1 MPGKCRM
8 GRVTSYGMVSELTRW
23 IGQQARSGEPLA
35 ARRARNLIS
44 GAFLGCGV
52 ALGFLAL
59 LVLPGWDVINRP
71 ALIVIGAVG
80 IAGSLSQM
88 LLAVRVPVAMNH
100 VTSVA
105 GTAAIAAAQALAGD
119 SVAVAT
125 LGLLYVWVAT
135 LTAVYYSA
143 RVTAAHVVITVAAQ
157 VAVIGWL
164 REPAIIPQV
173 VVTAGTCVTVA
184 TIVAWLAHGL
194 RQQLSTDP
202 LTNLTNRRGL
212 NERLIRDVAA
222 AGRDGRP
229 LAVAALDL
237 DGFKDLNDRHGHAAG
252 DAALIAAAAA
262 WRRTLRP
269 ADTLARTGGD
279 EFIALLPH
287 CDSVAAEQVISRML
301 AATPDG
307 IRCSVGIA
315 IYDGHRDAA
324 DVLASADDAMYRNK
338 TQTRAAPVID
348 THTPQD
354 QSTV

>member
-1 MPGKCRM
+1 M
-8 GRVTSYGMVSELTRW
+8 ELARW
-23 IGQQARSGEPLA
+23 IGQQAHSGEPIA

-80 IAGSLSQM
+80 LAGSLLQILWAAS
-88 LLAVRVPVAMNH
+88 VPVAMNH

-105 GTAAIAAAQALAGD
+105 CTVAIAAAQALAGD
-119 SVAVAT
+119 PVAVAT

-143 RVTAAHVVITVAAQ
+143 RVTAAHVMFAVAAQ

-164 REPAIIPQV
+164 REPAIVPQII
-173 VVTAGTCVTVA
+173 VTAGTCVTVA
-184 TIVAWLAHGL
+184 TIVAWLTHGL

-212 NERLIRDVAA
+212 NEQLVRAVAG

-237 DGFKDLNDRHGHAAG
+237 DRFKELNDRHGHAAG
-252 DAALIAAAAA
+252 DAALIATADA

-269 ADTLARTGGD
+269 VDTLARTGGD
-279 EFIALLPH
+279 EFIVLLPY

-315 IYDGHRDAA
+315 IYDGHQDAA
-324 DVLASADDAMYRNK
+324 GVLASADDAMYENK
-338 TQTRAAPVID
+338 TRNRAAPVTD
-348 THTPQD
+348 N
-354 QSTV
+354 

>member
-1 MPGKCRM
+1 
-8 GRVTSYGMVSELTRW
+8 VTSYGLISELTRW

-59 LVLPGWDVINRP
+59 LVLPGWDVTHRP

-80 IAGSLSQM
+80 IAGALSQM
-88 LLAVRVPVAMNH
+88 MFAASVPVAMNH

-105 GTAAIAAAQALAGD
+105 GTAAIAAAQVLAGD
-119 SVAVAT
+119 PVAVAS
-125 LGLLYVWVAT
+125 LGFLYVWVAT

-143 RVTAAHVVITVAAQ
+143 RVTAVHVAVTVAAQ

-173 VVTAGTCVTVA
+173 VVTVGTCVFVA
-184 TIVAWLAHGL
+184 TIVTWLAHGL
-194 RQQLSTDP
+194 RQELSIDP

-212 NERLIRDVAA
+212 NERLVRDLAA
-222 AGRDGRP
+222 SDRDDRP

-237 DGFKDLNDRHGHAAG
+237 DGFKELNDRHGHAAG
-252 DAALIAAAAA
+252 DAALIAAADA

-269 ADTLARTGGD
+269 EDTLARIGGD

-287 CDSVAAEQVISRML
+287 CDSGAAEQVISRML
-301 AATPDG
+301 AATPAG
-307 IRCSVGIA
+307 ISCSVGIA
-315 IYDGHRDAA
+315 IYDGRQDAA
-324 DVLASADDAMYRNK
+324 GVLASADDAMYRNK
-338 TQTRAAPVID
+338 TRTRDAPVID
-348 THTPQD
+348 IHTPQD
-354 QSTV
+354 HSPA

>member
-1 MPGKCRM
+1 MIF
-8 GRVTSYGMVSELTRW
+8 ELDRW

-35 ARRARNLIS
+35 ARRARNLTS

-52 ALGFLAL
+52 ALAFLAL
-59 LVLPGWDVINRP
+59 LVLPGWDVGNRP

-88 LLAVRVPVAMNH
+88 VFAASVSVAMNH

-105 GTAAIAAAQALAGD
+105 GTSAIAAAQVLAGD
-119 SVAVAT
+119 PIAVAT

-143 RVTAAHVVITVAAQ
+143 RVTAAHVAVTIAAQ
-157 VAVIGWL
+157 IAVIGCL
-164 REPAIIPQV
+164 REPAIVPQV

-194 RQQLSTDP
+194 RRQLSTDP

-212 NERLIRDVAA
+212 NERLSRELAA
-222 AGRDGRP
+222 ADRAGRP

-237 DGFKDLNDRHGHAAG
+237 DGFKNLNDQQGHAAG
-252 DAALIAAAAA
+252 DAALIATADA
-262 WRRTLRP
+262 WRHTLRP

-287 CDSVAAEQVISRML
+287 CDSAAADQVISRML
-301 AATPDG
+301 AATPNG
-307 IRCSVGIA
+307 ISCSVGIA
-315 IYDGHRDAA
+315 IYDGHLSAA
-324 DVLASADDAMYRNK
+324 EVLASADEAMYKNK
-338 TQTRAAPVID
+338 THTRAALRNRLID
-348 THTPQD
+348 PYLH
-354 QSTV
+354 

>member
-1 MPGKCRM
+1 MIL
-8 GRVTSYGMVSELTRW
+8 ELDRW

-35 ARRARNLIS
+35 ARRARNLTS

-59 LVLPGWDVINRP
+59 LVLPGWDVSNRP

-88 LLAVRVPVAMNH
+88 VFAASVSVAMNH

-105 GTAAIAAAQALAGD
+105 GTSAIAAAQVLAGD
-119 SVAVAT
+119 PIAVAT

-143 RVTAAHVVITVAAQ
+143 RVTAAHVAVTIAAQ
-157 VAVIGWL
+157 IAVIGCL
-164 REPAIIPQV
+164 REPAIVPQV

-184 TIVAWLAHGL
+184 AIVAWLAHGL
-194 RQQLSTDP
+194 RRQLSTDP

-212 NERLIRDVAA
+212 NERLSRELAA
-222 AGRDGRP
+222 ADRAGRP

-237 DGFKDLNDRHGHAAG
+237 DGFKNLNDQQGHAAG
-252 DAALIAAAAA
+252 DAALIAAADA
-262 WRRTLRP
+262 WRHTLRP

-287 CDSVAAEQVISRML
+287 CDSAAADQVISRML
-301 AATPDG
+301 AATPNG
-307 IRCSVGIA
+307 ISCSVGIA
-315 IYDGHRDAA
+315 IYDGYLSAA
-324 DVLASADDAMYRNK
+324 EVLASADQAMYRNK
-338 TQTRAAPVID
+338 THTRAALLID
-348 THTPQD
+348 TPHR
-354 QSTV
+354 TVSRPPGPS